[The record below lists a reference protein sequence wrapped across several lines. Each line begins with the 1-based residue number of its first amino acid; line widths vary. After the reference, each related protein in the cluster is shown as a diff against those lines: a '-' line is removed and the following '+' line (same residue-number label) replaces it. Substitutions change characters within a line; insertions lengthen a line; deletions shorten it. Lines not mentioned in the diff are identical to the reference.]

1 LSVNPAIDTQ
11 DEYINT
17 MFSRFKLIDMKEQYQ
32 EIIDEATKKQISY
45 RDFLLKLLQAEEE
58 GKTRRRIERNIKV
71 ANFENHK
78 SLADYDFS
86 FNGFQNMQKIKELIT
101 LDFLRKKENI
111 ILIGPPGVG
120 KSHLA
125 TGLGLKTCEAGKNVL
140 FVNAVELINN
150 LFSAVTKGTLKQT
163 LIKLSKIDLM
173 IIDELG
179 YLKMDKEK
187 ESIFF
192 QLIRH
197 RYEKNSLI
205 ITTNLPLGRW
215 DEIFTS
221 QLAASAILDRLV
233 HHAHIISITGDSYR
247 VKGKHKEEYLE
258 RTQEIT

>member
-1 LSVNPAIDTQ
+1 MNVNPAIDTQ
-11 DEYINT
+11 DQYINN
-17 MFSRFKLIDMKEQYQ
+17 MFSRFKLIDMKERYQ
-32 EIIDEATKKQISY
+32 ELINTAIEENLSY
-45 RDFLLKLLQAEEE
+45 RDFLLKLLQTEEE
-58 GKTRRRIERNIKV
+58 GKIKRRIERNIKA
-71 ANFENHK
+71 ANFENQRTI
-78 SLADYDFS
+78 AEYDFS
-86 FNGFQNMQKIKELIT
+86 FNGFQNMQKIKDLAT
-101 LDFLRKKENI
+101 LEFLQKKENI

-125 TGLGLKTCEAGKNVL
+125 TGLGLKACEVEKSVL
-140 FVNAVELINN
+140 FVNAIELINN
-150 LFSAVTKGTLKQT
+150 LSMAVTKGTLKQS

-215 DEIFTS
+215 DEVFTS

-233 HHAHIISITGDSYR
+233 HHAHIVSITGDSYR
-247 VKGKHKEEYLE
+247 VKGKHKEGVS
-258 RTQEIT
+258 